1 MLHKKTAL
9 LRAAAPVAVLAL
21 ALTACGGNKK
31 STATDDAP
39 KTKTEKGSSAPAD
52 SGELKAGQGGTG
64 KFKEDSGTITYEVA
78 AQKVHVST
86 EAETKKLVSD
96 PKRAKGLVTATAW
109 VKYTNKGGGV
119 VKESPDVA
127 DESEI
132 YADGQRGGLLIGA
145 AEDGPGCEDTLDIEN
160 WKAGQSH
167 TICQTYMIP
176 KGAKSVEVHW
186 AGEGQSG
193 SPLIWKFDNAG

>member
-1 MLHKKTAL
+1 MHKKTAL

>member
-1 MLHKKTAL
+1 MHKKTAL

-31 STATDDAP
+31 STTTTENDAP
-39 KTKTEKGSSAPAD
+39 KTEKSSSAPAGG
-52 SGELKAGQGGTG
+52 GELKSGQGGTG
-64 KFKEDSGTITYEVA
+64 KFKEEDGTITYEVA
-78 AQKVHVST
+78 AQKVKVST

-96 PKRAKGLVTATAW
+96 PKRAKGLVAATAW
-109 VKYTNKGGGV
+109 VKYTNKGGGI

-145 AEDGPGCEDTLDIEN
+145 AEDGPGCTIDIEN
-160 WKAGQSH
+160 WKTGQSH

-186 AGEGQSG
+186 TGEGS

>member
-31 STATDDAP
+31 STTTTTENDAP
-39 KTKTEKGSSAPAD
+39 KTEKGSSAPAGG
-52 SGELKAGQGGTG
+52 GELKPGQGGTG
-64 KFKEDSGTITYEVA
+64 KFKEEDGTITYEVA
-78 AQKVHVST
+78 AQKVKVST

-96 PKRAKGLVTATAW
+96 PKRAKGLVAATAW

-145 AEDGPGCEDTLDIEN
+145 AEDGPGCEDTIDIEN
-160 WKAGQSH
+160 WKTGQSH

-186 AGEGQSG
+186 TGEGS

>member
-1 MLHKKTAL
+1 MPYKKTAL

-31 STATDDAP
+31 SNTATDDAP
-39 KTKTEKGSSAPAD
+39 KTEKSSSAPEGG
-52 SGELKAGQGGTG
+52 GELKPGQGGTG
-64 KFKEDSGTITYEVA
+64 KFKEEDGAITYEVA
-78 AQKVHVST
+78 AQKVKVST

-96 PKRAKGLVTATAW
+96 PKRAKGLVAATAW

-145 AEDGPGCEDTLDIEN
+145 AEDGPGCEDTIDIEN
-160 WKAGQSH
+160 WKTGQSH

-176 KGAKSVEVHW
+176 KDAKSVEVHW
-186 AGEGQSG
+186 TAEGRSG